1 MNSAQPAQGKPRIV
15 IADDNP
21 QILELLEAYLEPL
34 GAQVITTADGQATLA
49 TVERERP
56 DIVLLD
62 VMMPKRSG
70 FEVCRSIKDDRRL
83 RDIPVILIT
92 ALNEFG
98 DMERARECGADDFL
112 SKPVNK
118 LELIDRV
125 SGLLNLRK
133 MKAGAKPP
141 NPS

>member
-1 MNSAQPAQGKPRIV
+1 MNASHPQAGKPRIL

-21 QILELLEAYLEPL
+21 QILELIEAYLEPL
-34 GAQVITTADGQATLA
+34 GAHVLTSSDGQATLA
-49 TVERERP
+49 TIERERP

-125 SGLLNLRK
+125 RGLLEIRNLK
-133 MKAGAKPP
+133 SGAKPG

>member
-1 MNSAQPAQGKPRIV
+1 MSDVQPIPGRPRIL

-34 GAQVITTADGQATLA
+34 GAQVVTTADGQATLA

-83 RDIPVILIT
+83 RDIPVVLIT

-118 LELIDRV
+118 LELIERV
-125 SGLLNLRK
+125 RSLLELRK
-133 MKAGAKPP
+133 LKTGGKPA
-141 NPS
+141 NP

>member
-1 MNSAQPAQGKPRIV
+1 MNSAQPQAAVPRIL

-34 GAQVITTADGQATLA
+34 GAQVLTTADGQATL
-49 TVERERP
+49 TVIERERP

-70 FEVCRSIKDDRRL
+70 FEVCRSLKDDRRL

-98 DMERARECGADDFL
+98 DLERARECGADDFL

-125 SGLLNLRK
+125 QGLLNLRK
-133 MKAGAKPP
+133 LKSGAKPAGP
-141 NPS
+141 Q